1 MKSNEAFRHS
11 PDVVSRRIGDEI
23 VLMDLESGT
32 YFGLNQVGSRV
43 WELTD
48 AGPQSLSALRD
59 RIVEEFDVAD
69 EVAEQDLIKLLGQ
82 LASRGLLIAEPTS
95 A

>member
-1 MKSNEAFRHS
+1 MKSNEAYRHS
-11 PDVVSRRIGDEI
+11 PDVVSRRIGDEF
-23 VLMDLESGT
+23 VLMDLELGT

-43 WELTD
+43 WELT
-48 AGPQSLSALRD
+48 GERPQSLSALRD

-69 EVAEQDLIKLLGQ
+69 EVAEQDLVKLLGQ

>member
-1 MKSNEAFRHS
+1 MKSNEAYRHS
-11 PDVVSRRIGDEI
+11 PDVVSRQIGDEI

-43 WELTD
+43 WELTG

-69 EVAEQDLIKLLGQ
+69 EVAEQDLVKLLEQ
-82 LASRGLLIAEPTS
+82 LASRGLLIAE
-95 A
+95 